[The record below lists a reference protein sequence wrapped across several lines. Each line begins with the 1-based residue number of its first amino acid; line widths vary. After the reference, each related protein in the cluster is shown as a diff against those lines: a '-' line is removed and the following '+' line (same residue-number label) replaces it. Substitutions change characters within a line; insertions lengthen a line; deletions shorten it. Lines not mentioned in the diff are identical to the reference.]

1 MFLTRQITL
10 FGHAVQQKMRRDFI
24 WPNNVIF
31 TERRITF
38 RTMKNSEKIAACS
51 FTLLF
56 GLAAFLFFA
65 FQYPY
70 HIHWQEQYQLF
81 EYTSDYL
88 LDVVSVP
95 GGVADYVG
103 RFLTQFFY
111 YARAGAAINAL
122 LLCAIALSVWSLTG
136 RKRLGWF
143 VACHIPAVLMW
154 VFMCDENALTGAPV
168 ALLTALLF
176 ASCFSGTESSIHG
189 KILLPVVSV
198 LLYFICGPV
207 AVVFPLLA
215 LCREDTRI
223 AVGAVI
229 LFTLTPWVCG
239 YLFGYP
245 PGRFYTGIHYHRFHN
260 VVHLMLWLSVLSATL
275 IPLLT
280 RLLTSFRT
288 RNRSGAWSGYLLA
301 AVFAAV
307 IPFAVKN
314 ASDFVKEEQMKYDF
328 MVQHR
333 MWNRLM
339 MTADAK
345 PPRTP
350 LTVTC
355 LNLALAMSGRMAD
368 HQFEY
373 FQNGPDGL
381 LPEFVRDFTS
391 PLPTSEVY
399 YHLGMVNT
407 AQRFTFEAQE
417 SIPDFQKSARC
428 YKRLAETNYINGD
441 TQVCEKYL
449 RALRHTLFYRRWAER
464 FPQGV
469 EYGSMAERRLKEHD
483 FLFSQGEMDSMLGL
497 LYVEN
502 RENAPAFDYLL
513 SWCLLSK
520 RLDRFWECLRLR
532 NYEVL
537 PKSYQEALILSLA
550 LREGLPDT
558 SPAYIS
564 SSVYVRL
571 KNFLQ
576 AYDSGRDMAWMQ
588 KNFGDTYWFYYYFRY
603 NGGK

>member
-1 MFLTRQITL
+1 
-10 FGHAVQQKMRRDFI
+10 
-24 WPNNVIF
+24 
-31 TERRITF
+31 
-38 RTMKNSEKIAACS
+38 MKNSEKIAAWS

-70 HIHWQEQYQLF
+70 HIHYQEQYQLF
-81 EYTSDYL
+81 EYTSDYF

-95 GGVADYVG
+95 GGAADYIG

-111 YARAGAAINAL
+111 YAKAGAVINAL
-122 LLCAIALSVWSLTG
+122 LLCAIALSVWSLTE

-154 VFMCDENALTGAPV
+154 MFLCDENALTGAPV
-168 ALLTALLF
+168 ALLTALLC
-176 ASCFSGTESSIHG
+176 ASCFSGRGSSLCG
-189 KILLPVVSV
+189 KILLPAVSV

-215 LCREDTRI
+215 LCRGNIRI
-223 AVGAVI
+223 AAGAVI
-229 LFTLTPWVCG
+229 LFTVIPWVCG
-239 YLFGYP
+239 YFFGYP

-260 VVHLMLWLSVLSATL
+260 VVHLMLWLSVLSAAVVPFL
-275 IPLLT
+275 P
-280 RLLTSFRT
+280 RLLTSSRT
-288 RNRSGAWSGYLLA
+288 RHPVRVWLGYLLA
-301 AVFAAV
+301 AVLAAV

-314 ASDFVKEEQMKYDF
+314 VSDFVKEEQMKYDF

-381 LPEFVRDFTS
+381 FPEFVRDFTS

-407 AQRFTFEAQE
+407 AQRYTFEAQE

-441 TQVCEKYL
+441 TEVSEKYL
-449 RALRHTLFYRRWAER
+449 RALKHTLFYRGWAER
-464 FPQGV
+464 FPEGD
-469 EYGSMAERRLKEHD
+469 EYEKLAERRLKDHD
-483 FLFSQGEMDSMLGL
+483 FFFSQSEMDSMLGL
-497 LYVEN
+497 LYVGNKEN
-502 RENAPAFDYLL
+502 TPAFDYLL

-520 RLDRFWECLRLR
+520 RLDRFGECIRLR
-532 NYEVL
+532 SYEVL
-537 PKSYQEALILSLA
+537 PKSYQEALVLSMALA
-550 LREGLPDT
+550 KGSPDAA
-558 SPAYIS
+558 PPYIS
-564 SSVYVRL
+564 PSVSVRL

-576 AYDSGRDMAWMQ
+576 AYDSGRNMTWMQ